1 MNDQDKRAVEGLAR
15 SGIDLDG
22 FCDAFPKF
30 PREDIVKIYDY
41 IYLAAA
47 RESFVSAYEDHRTDC
62 FSDIRLSDRPRL
74 FTYKGSEKVYKE
86 IAFDRCYNRTDL

>member
-22 FCDAFPKF
+22 LCDAFPKF

-41 IYLAAA
+41 IRNVFHDDKA
-47 RESFVSAYEDHRTDC
+47 SEDIKRNC
-62 FSDIRLSDRPRL
+62 S
-74 FTYKGSEKVYKE
+74 
-86 IAFDRCYNRTDL
+86 